1 MISRADSARNM
12 TFVKVAAV
20 QCVCFQAVTSGWLSM
35 DDVYGREHAASIHVC
50 RGYLLQ
56 PRDGLVAC

>member
-1 MISRADSARNM
+1 M

-20 QCVCFQAVTSGWLSM
+20 QCVCFQEVTSGWLSM